1 MNRFILMTIVAVLSF
16 AGAAGAQAEKGKHS
30 AEQKEKFFMAK
41 MKIIQQELNLTEA
54 QTNEFTPIYRSYDN
68 EMQAIFEKHRVAE
81 KKHPK
86 TNINDA
92 TKVVNLRI
100 EMKMDLL
107 RLQRRYTGKFAKVL
121 NAEQLLKLDAA
132 EQKIQFQI
140 MKRRGHRKGK
150 NNATVDN
157 AVAATG
163 TRL

>member
-1 MNRFILMTIVAVLSF
+1 MTIVAVLSF
-16 AGAAGAQAEKGKHS
+16 AGAAGAQAEKGKRS

-132 EQKIQFQI
+132 ERKIQFQI
-140 MKRRGHRKGK
+140 MKRRGHRKG
-150 NNATVDN
+150 NANADN
-157 AVAATG
+157 AAAATG

>member
-1 MNRFILMTIVAVLSF
+1 MTIVAVLSF

-54 QTNEFTPIYRSYDN
+54 QTNECTPIYRSYDN

-86 TNINDA
+86 TSINDA

-132 EQKIQFQI
+132 ERKIQFQI
-140 MKRRGHRKGK
+140 MKRRGHRKG
-150 NNATVDN
+150 NANADN
-157 AVAATG
+157 AAAATG

>member
-1 MNRFILMTIVAVLSF
+1 MTIVAVLSF

-68 EMQAIFEKHRVAE
+68 EMQAIFEKHRLSE

-132 EQKIQFQI
+132 ERKIQFQI
-140 MKRRGHRKGK
+140 MKRRSHRKGK
-150 NNATVDN
+150 NNATADN
-157 AVAATG
+157 AAAATG

>member
-1 MNRFILMTIVAVLSF
+1 MTIVAVLSF

-92 TKVVNLRI
+92 IKVVNLRI

-132 EQKIQFQI
+132 ERKIQFQI
-140 MKRRGHRKGK
+140 MKRRSNRGHHKG
-150 NNATVDN
+150 NANADN
-157 AVAATG
+157 AVAATR
-163 TRL
+163 TSL